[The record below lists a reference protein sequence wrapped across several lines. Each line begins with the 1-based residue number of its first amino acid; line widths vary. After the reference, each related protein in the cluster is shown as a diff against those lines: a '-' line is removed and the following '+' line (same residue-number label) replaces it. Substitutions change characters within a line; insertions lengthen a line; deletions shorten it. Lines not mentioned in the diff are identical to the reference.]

1 MASLSTNGDK
11 TMYINK
17 KMKCVSVGYGCAGM
31 FKPGEIYMA
40 QKLKSSTGSFYVSNS
55 KGHRMFLNGGEGTK
69 VMAHAMVIAE
79 FEEVK

>member
-1 MASLSTNGDK
+1 
-11 TMYINK
+11 
-17 KMKCVSVGYGCAGM
+17 M
-31 FKPGEIYMA
+31 FKPGEIYTA

-69 VMAHAMVIAE
+69 IMAHDMVMAE

>member
-1 MASLSTNGDK
+1 
-11 TMYINK
+11 MYINK
-17 KMKCVSVGYGCAGM
+17 KMKCISVNYGCAGM

-69 VMAHAMVIAE
+69 VMARAMVIAE
-79 FEEVK
+79 FEEVKDGDK

>member
-1 MASLSTNGDK
+1 MH
-11 TMYINK
+11 INK
-17 KMKCVSVGYGCAGM
+17 KMKCVSVNYGCAGM
-31 FKPGEIYMA
+31 FKPGEIYTA

-79 FEEVK
+79 FEEVKDENK